1 MLGGVLMR
9 LDAMKGDSGWFVWH
23 CRLMK
28 TVDLVIWVDDFLAQY
43 GAWPDRTTLEAALLS
58 GKLSSPPVHQADRIA
73 IITTKRLILIDPIGE
88 QEQDFEEISRPMPL
102 ECS

>member
-1 MLGGVLMR
+1 MT
-9 LDAMKGDSGWFVWH
+9 A
-23 CRLMK
+23 
-28 TVDLVIWVDDFLAQY
+28 Y
-43 GAWPDRTTLEAALLS
+43 
-58 GKLSSPPVHQADRIA
+58 SPADRIA